1 MSVSLQVEAARSGA
15 EPSLICQVPSGWVVL
30 CTMQFLRGYCIL
42 MPDPVVESLN
52 SLDKQERVM
61 FLEDMAIVGDVLQK
75 VTGAYRI
82 NYAIM
87 GNSDQ
92 VLHAHIVP
100 RYLTEPEEMRTGS
113 PWSYPQEI
121 MDTVLFDRERDKE
134 LMAQLGSEI
143 RSFYEGSV
151 FL

>member
-1 MSVSLQVEAARSGA
+1 
-15 EPSLICQVPSGWVVL
+15 
-30 CTMQFLRGYCIL
+30 MQFLRGYCIL